1 MLRIAFFGM
10 VLSFLALI
18 AGLLYLLPSGAEPEP
33 DQTDRAEPAISVAD
47 ENLVFPPDLANSYI
61 LTNVRLWRDGAL
73 QENERLIVKEGM
85 IVTGPNDDDD
95 LPVLDGQGMTILPG
109 LIDAHTH
116 SWGSAL
122 SDALRFGVTTQ
133 LDMFTGTSMLV
144 GTRDARANLTRTE
157 KADLFSSATLATV
170 PGGHGTQFGIAIDTL
185 TTPQEAAGWVDAR
198 IAEGADYIKL
208 VYIPGQDRIPSL
220 DRATAKAVIDAAH
233 ERGMMA
239 MAHISTQA
247 AARDLIED
255 GIDGFVHI
263 FADEPVSPD
272 VVEMATEAGLFVV
285 PTLAVLAMVD
295 GQSQGPAL
303 IDDPRAEPF
312 LSGSQRQT
320 LTASFGEGPFP
331 GFDLEIGL
339 ANTKALYDAGIPI
352 LAGSDAPNPGTT
364 YGASL
369 HQEMA
374 LLVRAG
380 LPAPDA
386 IEAATRLPAQVFD
399 LAGRG
404 SLSAGDRADFLLVKG
419 NPYADISESLN
430 IAAIVKNGFP
440 VHRDRVAVSE
450 RRSVQRWTQSNLG
463 TFDRGLSV
471 PGTPGWVPTT
481 DEMAG
486 GRSDASLSH
495 ETDTDGNGVMVVRA
509 EVKSGFFV
517 PWAGAFLP
525 LSTDFAAGF
534 DLSGYEAV
542 QFTASG
548 TPGDYRLMVFM
559 PGGGGAPP
567 TAKFSMS
574 EEQQMIRIR
583 FADIPDLDPASV
595 TGLAIVAGP
604 NTGSYEFQIDN
615 VELK

>member
-1 MLRIAFFGM
+1 MLRTAFFGM

-18 AGLLYLLPSGAEPEP
+18 SVLLYLLPIEADPEAGQP
-33 DQTDRAEPAISVAD
+33 DQAESGMLVTDDKPMFSAD
-47 ENLVFPPDLANSYI
+47 LGNSYI
-61 LTNVRLWRDGAL
+61 LTNVRRWRGGTL
-73 QENERLIVKEGM
+73 RENERLIVKEGI
-85 IVTGPNDDDD
+85 IVSSENAEGD
-95 LPVLDGQGMTILPG
+95 LQIVDGQGLTIIPG

-116 SWGSAL
+116 SWGNAL

-133 LDMFTGTSMLV
+133 LDMFTGTTVLI
-144 GTRDARANLTRTE
+144 GKRNARENLTRTD
-157 KADLFSSATLATV
+157 KADLYSSATLATV
-170 PGGHGTQFGIAIDTL
+170 PGGHGTQFGLTIDTL
-185 TTPQEAAGWVDAR
+185 TTPEEAPDWVDAR
-198 IAEGADYIKL
+198 ITEGADFIKL

-220 DRATAKAVIDAAH
+220 NRATAKAVIDAAH

-255 GIDGFVHI
+255 GIDGLVHI

-272 VVEMATEAGLFVV
+272 LVEMAIEADLFVV

-303 IDDPRAEPF
+303 IDDPRAKPF

-320 LTASFGEGPFP
+320 LSGSFGMGPYP

-380 LPAPDA
+380 LPVPAA
-386 IEAATRLPAQVFD
+386 IAAATRLPAKVFN

-404 SLSAGDRADFLLVKG
+404 AIEAGYRADFLLIDG
-419 NPYADISESLN
+419 DPYTDINATLN

-440 VHRDRVAVSE
+440 VQRGEVDADRSTM
-450 RRSVQRWTQSNLG
+450 SRWTQTNLG
-463 TFDRGLSV
+463 TFDENFSV
-471 PGTPGWVPTT
+471 SGTPGWTTTT
-481 DEMAG
+481 DEIAG
-486 GRSDASLSH
+486 GRSQISLSH
-495 ETDTDGNGVMVVRA
+495 ETDADENGVMVVNA
-509 EVKSGFFV
+509 DITPDFFV

-534 DLSGYEAV
+534 DLSGYEAIE
-542 QFTASG
+542 FTASG
-548 TPGDYRLMVFM
+548 TPGDYRLMAFM
-559 PGGGGAPP
+559 PDGAGAPP
-567 TAKFSMS
+567 SGLFSLS
-574 EEQQMIRIR
+574 EEQKLIRVR
-583 FADIPDLDPASV
+583 FQDMPGLDPTSI

-604 NTGSYEFQIDN
+604 KAGKYQFVIDN
-615 VELK
+615 VTLK